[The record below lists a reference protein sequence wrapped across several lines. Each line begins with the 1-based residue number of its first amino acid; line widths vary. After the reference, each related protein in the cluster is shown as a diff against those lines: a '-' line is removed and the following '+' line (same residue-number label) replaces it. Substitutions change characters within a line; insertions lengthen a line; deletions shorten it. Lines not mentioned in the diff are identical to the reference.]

1 MPELPEVETVRRGL
15 AATTIGYRVVGG
27 EVLLDRTVAYPETS
41 ARFLDGLVG
50 ATFRQWRRR
59 GKYLLSDLERADG
72 TTCGLGV
79 HLRMTGQLLWCDRSM
94 PLPKHTRVRLWVER
108 HPLARGSGAG
118 QWVTSPY
125 SRDSRDLSNPAHSNH
140 SSHLTKSLPNSL
152 KTKIDGSETH
162 ELRFVDTRT
171 FGQMW
176 WIPPGISESEI
187 VTGLQKLGPE
197 PLSEEFTLETF
208 AIALAH
214 RKRPIKTALLDQAIV
229 AGVGNIYAD
238 EALFLSGICPTTLCR
253 DLASAHIETLR
264 QNIIRVLTDS
274 IALGGTTFS
283 DFVSVTGT
291 NGRYGGIAR
300 VYNRTGQPC
309 GVCQTPI
316 EWIRLA
322 GRSAHFCPQCQP
334 KR

>member
-15 AATTIGYRVVGG
+15 EAKTIGYQIIGG
-27 EVLLDRTVAYPETS
+27 EVLLDRTVAYPATS
-41 ARFLDGLVG
+41 AAFLAGLSG

-72 TTCGLGV
+72 TTCGFGV
-79 HLRMTGQLLWCDRSM
+79 HLRMTGQLLWCDRAA
-94 PLPKHTRVRLWVER
+94 PLQKHTRVRLFVELDQ
-108 HPLARGSGAG
+108 PEQSIGK
-118 QWVTSPY
+118 P
-125 SRDSRDLSNPAHSNH
+125 DP
-140 SSHLTKSLPNSL
+140 
-152 KTKIDGSETH
+152 DGRPREH

-176 WIPPGISESEI
+176 WIPPQIAEPDI
-187 VTGLQKLGPE
+187 VTGLRKLGPE
-197 PLSEEFTLETF
+197 PLSEEFTVAAFST
-208 AIALAH
+208 ALAH
-214 RKRPIKTALLDQAIV
+214 RKRPIKNALLDQAIV

-238 EALFLSGICPTTLCR
+238 EALFLSGIRSTTLCR
-253 DLASAHIETLR
+253 DLTPTDIEALR
-264 QNIIRVLTDS
+264 QNVVRVLNDS

-283 DFVSVTGT
+283 DFVGVTGT
-291 NGRYGGIAR
+291 NGRYGGMAR

-309 GVCQTPI
+309 SVCQTPI
-316 EWIRLA
+316 ERIRLA

>member
-15 AATTIGYRVVGG
+15 EANTIGYRITGG

-41 ARFLDGLVG
+41 AAFLAGLSG

-59 GKYLLSDLERADG
+59 GKYLLSDLERADR
-72 TTCGLGV
+72 TTCGFGV
-79 HLRMTGQLLWCDRSM
+79 HLRMTGQLLWCDRAA
-94 PLPKHTRVRLWVER
+94 PLQKHTRVRLFVELDHVELDR
-108 HPLARGSGAG
+108 VKLNQPDQSDQSEQPIDKVDREDRPLER
-118 QWVTSPY
+118 
-125 SRDSRDLSNPAHSNH
+125 
-140 SSHLTKSLPNSL
+140 
-152 KTKIDGSETH
+152 

-176 WIPPGISESEI
+176 WIPAGIAEPEI
-187 VTGLQKLGPE
+187 VTGLCKLGPE
-197 PLSEEFTLETF
+197 PLSEEFTVAAF
-208 AIALAH
+208 ATALAH
-214 RKRPIKTALLDQAIV
+214 RKRPIKNALLDQSIV

-238 EALFLSGICPTTLCR
+238 EALFLSGIRSTTLCC
-253 DLASAHIETLR
+253 DLAPTNIEALR
-264 QNIIRVLTDS
+264 QNIVRVLNDS

-283 DFVSVTGT
+283 DFVGVTGT

-309 GVCQTPI
+309 SVCQTPI
-316 EWIRLA
+316 ERVRLA

-334 KR
+334 KC

>member
-15 AATTIGYRVVGG
+15 EATTIGYRIVGG

-41 ARFLDGLVG
+41 AAFLGGLTG

-72 TTCGLGV
+72 TTCGFGV
-79 HLRMTGQLLWCDRSM
+79 HLRMTGQLLWCDRAV
-94 PLPKHTRVRLWVER
+94 PLQKHTRVRLFMER
-108 HPLARGSGAG
+108 DRQAHPLDKANSTPLTPSIDTE
-118 QWVTSPY
+118 V
-125 SRDSRDLSNPAHSNH
+125 NH
-140 SSHLTKSLPNSL
+140 P
-152 KTKIDGSETH
+152 IAH

-176 WIPPGISESEI
+176 WIPSGIAEPEI

-197 PLSEEFTLETF
+197 PLSDEFTFDAF
-208 AIALAH
+208 ATALAH
-214 RKRPIKTALLDQAIV
+214 RKRPIKNALLDQAIV

-238 EALFLSGICPTTLCR
+238 EALFLSGIRSTTLC
-253 DLASAHIETLR
+253 LELTPAEIEALR
-264 QNIIRVLTDS
+264 QNIVRVLTDS

-283 DFVSVTGT
+283 DFVGVTGT
-291 NGRYGGIAR
+291 NGRYGGVAR
-300 VYNRTGQPC
+300 VYNRTGQAC
-309 GVCQTPI
+309 SVCQTPI
-316 EWIRLA
+316 ERVRLA